1 MVVRT
6 VARPRH
12 LPDHLLAEGVS
23 WVTTED
29 LASRLG
35 VAPASVPDSLERARA
50 AGRILSITKG
60 AWLVV
65 PPEYLRWGAP
75 PPTHYVD
82 AWMRHLGHP
91 YYVGLLSAAAHH
103 GIAHHA
109 SHVFQVVTTARLRD
123 RTIGRSR
130 IDFVHAVDVASR
142 PTVVTTVPTGRLV
155 VASVEVTLLD
165 LVAHPKRSGGLG
177 NVATIVANAVLEG
190 HIDAQRIVGAASGFR
205 PAVVQRLGFVIER
218 VARHL
223 GSDVDLAAL
232 VQFVRGR
239 RTVPLDLQGPAHGP
253 ADPRWR
259 VLMNAPLEIDA

>member
-1 MVVRT
+1 MASRT
-6 VARPRH
+6 LARPRH

-23 WVTTED
+23 WATTED

-35 VAPASVPDSLERARA
+35 VEPARVPDSLERARA

-82 AWMRHLGHP
+82 AWMRHLDHP

-109 SHVFQVVTTARLRD
+109 AQVFQVVTTARLRD

-142 PTVVTTVPTGRLV
+142 PTVVATVPTGRLV
-155 VASVEVTLLD
+155 VAPVEVTLLD

-177 NVATIVANAVLEG
+177 NVATIVANAVQDNR
-190 HIDAQRIVGAASGFR
+190 IDAQRIIQASATYR
-205 PAVVQRLGFVIER
+205 PAAVQRLGFIIEH
-218 VARHL
+218 AAKHL
-223 GSDVDLAAL
+223 GRDVDLEAMA
-232 VQFVRGR
+232 QFVRGR
-239 RTVPLDLQGPAHGP
+239 RTVPLDLRGPAHGP

-259 VLMNAPLEIDA
+259 VLVNAPLEIDA

>member
-1 MVVRT
+1 MAART

-29 LASRLG
+29 LAGRLG
-35 VAPASVPDSLERARA
+35 VEPARVPDSLERARA

-109 SHVFQVVTTARLRD
+109 SHVFQVVTTTRLRD

-130 IDFVHAVDVASR
+130 IDFVHAVDVATR
-142 PTVVTTVPTGRLV
+142 PTVITIVPTGRLV
-155 VASVEVTLLD
+155 IASVEVTLLD

-177 NVATIVANAVLEG
+177 NVANIVANAVQDG
-190 HIDAQRIVGAASGFR
+190 HIDAQRIVETASTYR
-205 PAVVQRLGFVIER
+205 PAVVQRLGFVIEH
-218 VARHL
+218 AANHL
-223 GSDVDLAAL
+223 RRDVDLEAMA
-232 VQFVRGR
+232 QFVRGR
-239 RTVPLDLQGPAHGP
+239 RIVLFDLRGPVHVP

-259 VLMNAPLEIDA
+259 VLVNAPLEIDA

>member
-1 MVVRT
+1 MASRR
-6 VARPRH
+6 VAQPRH

-23 WVTTED
+23 WVTTEA

-35 VAPASVPDSLERARA
+35 VEPARVPDSLERART
-50 AGRILSITKG
+50 AGRIMSITKG

-91 YYVGLLSAAAHH
+91 YYVGLLSAAGHH
-103 GIAHHA
+103 GITHHA
-109 SHVFQVVTTARLRD
+109 SHVFHVVTAARLRD

-130 IDFVHAVDVASR
+130 IAFVHTVDATSR

-177 NVATIVANAVLEG
+177 NVATIVANAVQDD
-190 HIDAQRIVGAASGFR
+190 HIDAQRIVETASSYR

-218 VARHL
+218 AAEHL
-223 GSDVDLAAL
+223 GSDVDLEAL
-232 VQFVRGR
+232 AQFVRDR
-239 RTVPLDLQGPAHGP
+239 RTVPLDLRAPAHGP
-253 ADPRWR
+253 TDPRWR

>member
-1 MVVRT
+1 MASRSL
-6 VARPRH
+6 AQPRH

-23 WVTTED
+23 WATTEE
-29 LASRLG
+29 LAGRLG
-35 VAPASVPDSLERARA
+35 VEPARVPDSLERARA

-65 PPEYLRWGAP
+65 PPEYLHWGAP

-109 SHVFQVVTTARLRD
+109 AQLFQVVTTARLRD

-130 IDFVHAVDVASR
+130 IDFVHAVAVASR
-142 PTVVTTVPTGRLV
+142 PTVVATVPTGRLA

-165 LVAHPKRSGGLG
+165 LVTHPKRSGGLG
-177 NVATIVANAVLEG
+177 NVATIVANAVQEG
-190 HIDAQRIVGAASGFR
+190 RIDAQRIVAAADGFR

-218 VARHL
+218 AANHL
-223 GSDVDLAAL
+223 GRNLDLEAMA
-232 VQFVRGR
+232 QFARGR
-239 RTVPLDLQGPAHGP
+239 RIVPLDLRGPAHG
-253 ADPRWR
+253 ATDPSWR
-259 VLMNAPLEIDA
+259 VLVNAPLEIDA